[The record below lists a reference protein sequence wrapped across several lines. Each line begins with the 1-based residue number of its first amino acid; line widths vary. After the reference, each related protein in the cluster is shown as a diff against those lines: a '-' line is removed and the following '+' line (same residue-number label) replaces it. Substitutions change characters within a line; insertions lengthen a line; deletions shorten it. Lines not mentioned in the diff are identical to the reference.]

1 MIFVFL
7 LWQVLLEA
15 LPKTLPFKHLVWFVG
30 RVWYLQSCHIYHIS
44 YFSLPISAYSL
55 NLSKEGHLTF
65 SICLCVIFCTLQIS
79 PASQPELLFW
89 RLHAA
94 SQTPR
99 EGFYCS
105 TASQAP
111 APAGSEGG
119 TSDVG
124 EGTHLNMGGNYMI
137 EVCGRGRKGSVG
149 KWVRFAKG
157 SIGNGGAIIDS
168 SFCWPGQDY

>member
-44 YFSLPISAYSL
+44 YFSLPIGAYSL

-89 RLHAA
+89 CLHAA

-105 TASQAP
+105 TASQAQ

-124 EGTHLNMGGNYMI
+124 EGTHLNMGGKYVI
-137 EVCGRGRKGSVG
+137 GVCGSGRGGSLG
-149 KWVRFAKG
+149 KRVRFAKG